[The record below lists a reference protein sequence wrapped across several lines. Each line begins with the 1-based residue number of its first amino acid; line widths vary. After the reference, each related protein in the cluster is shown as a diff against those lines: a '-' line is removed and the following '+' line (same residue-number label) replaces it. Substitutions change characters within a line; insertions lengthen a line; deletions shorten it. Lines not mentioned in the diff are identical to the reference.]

1 MAAIGQGALFSNM
14 RGGGGGGP
22 GMGAVLTIPAI
33 MGSLLGGFIYQAS
46 PRLPWFLMGAAML
59 VSASIC
65 VFFMKPSE
73 RSVIPD

>member
-1 MAAIGQGALFSNM
+1 MRGRVMAAIGQGALFINM

-33 MGSLLGGFIYQAS
+33 MGALLGGFIYQAS

-65 VFFMKPSE
+65 AFFMKASE
-73 RSVIPD
+73 R

>member
-1 MAAIGQGALFSNM
+1 MAAIGHGMLSINV

-33 MGSLLGGFIYQAS
+33 LGSLLGGFIYQAS

-59 VSASIC
+59 VSAATC
-65 VFFMKPSE
+65 EFFMKPSE
-73 RSVIPD
+73 RLQPPG

>member
-1 MAAIGQGALFSNM
+1 MPARGHGLLNITVW
-14 RGGGGGGP
+14 GGGGGGP

-33 MGSLLGGFIYQAS
+33 LGSLLGGFIYQAS

-65 VFFMKPSE
+65 AFFMKKSE
-73 RSVIPD
+73 RQAPPA

>member
-1 MAAIGQGALFSNM
+1 MAAIGQGALFINM

-65 VFFMKPSE
+65 AFFMKPSE
-73 RSVIPD
+73 RQEPPD